1 MPYKSL
7 FFFFYKIPGI
17 LFVSTFIVALLGGYI
32 PTYSWILPFMEITL
46 LLLLLFSFLKEF
58 SNNRGI
64 VLLTLPF
71 NILHIWAI
79 LSVIYIEYG
88 AYIPEEYDYGKHTGA
103 TLRLIASM
111 SVFYYGFFLFQNS
124 RGAFPHIVEN
134 TKNYYFQKKSLFLTN
149 LCNIGLIF
157 GFVLYKSLPLLSAD
171 RFSYFDNSPAFVKL
185 IFLSHG
191 LIGLLNGLVYGQTTE
206 RKRVIP
212 FILFII
218 LIVLS
223 GDKFSAIF
231 WAILAFYAGYA
242 IVRFKIV
249 NNSIFIKK
257 VATFFIY
264 IFVVL
269 LIIVSI
275 GYLLMHSANL
285 DSLFDLIISRA
296 LSLQGHVW
304 YGVDLIHKNGH
315 LSVYPWGDVFYS
327 TSDAFPK
334 GIDLLMYD
342 VTDQKFA
349 EAMLQQGVTFTMG
362 FPAILLHYFPNSFYV
377 ILFLFGLLF
386 RFIVEKVLLSI
397 NKLSFINICLLYSL
411 FFIVC
416 DVFIMGRLW
425 KLFTG
430 KILFLIALLL
440 FWNTFK
446 LVYVEKTKVKY

>member
-1 MPYKSL
+1 MPHKNL

-17 LFVSTFIVALLGGYI
+17 LFVATFIIALFGEYI
-32 PTYSWILPFMEITL
+32 PTYSWVLPFIEITL

-58 SNNRGI
+58 SHNRGI
-64 VLLTLPF
+64 VLLILPF

-79 LSVIYIEYG
+79 LSVIYIEFG

-103 TLRLIASM
+103 ALRLIAAM
-111 SVFYYGFFLFQNS
+111 SVFYCGFFLFQSS
-124 RGAFPHIVEN
+124 RNAFPRIFKN
-134 TKNYYFQKKSLFLTN
+134 TKSYYFQKKSLLLTN

-157 GFVLYKSLPLLSAD
+157 GFVLYKGIPLLSAD
-171 RFSYFDNSPAFVKL
+171 RFSYFDNSPAFIKL

-191 LIGLLNGLVYGQTTE
+191 LIGLLNGLVYGQGAE

-242 IVRFKIV
+242 IIKFKIV
-249 NNSIFIKK
+249 NNSFFIKK
-257 VATFFIY
+257 VASFFLY
-264 IFVVL
+264 IFIVL

-275 GYLLMHSANL
+275 GFLLMHSANL

-304 YGVDLIHKNGH
+304 YGVDLINKSSH
-315 LSVYPWGDVFYS
+315 LPVYPWGDIFS
-327 TSDAFPK
+327 NTSDSFPK

-362 FPAILLHYFPNSFYV
+362 FPAILLHYFPNSFYAV
-377 ILFLFGLLF
+377 LFLFGLFF
-386 RFIVEKVLLSI
+386 RFIVERVLLSI
-397 NKLSFINICLLYSL
+397 NGLSFIDICLLYSI
-411 FFIVC
+411 FFIIC

-430 KILFLIALLL
+430 KILFLVTLLL

-446 LVYVEKTKVKY
+446 LVYAEKTKVKY